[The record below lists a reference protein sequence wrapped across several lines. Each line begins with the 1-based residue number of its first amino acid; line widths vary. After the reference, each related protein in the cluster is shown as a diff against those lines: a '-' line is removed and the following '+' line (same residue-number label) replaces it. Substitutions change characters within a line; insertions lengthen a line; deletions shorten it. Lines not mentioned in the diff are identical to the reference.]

1 MTSAGVVV
9 LGGGAAGLFCAI
21 TAGRRGRKV
30 VVLEHMS
37 EPGRKILISGGGRC
51 NFTNLEVS
59 AGNFLSGNPHFSKS
73 ALARF
78 SPSDFISLVD
88 KHGIPWHEKSRGQLF
103 CDRTASEIRDLLV
116 SECRS
121 AGVEILT
128 RTNINAVSKSPGGH
142 FEVRTGIGDFSCESL
157 VVATGGLSFPRLGAS
172 DLGYR
177 IARQFGLEVVGPR
190 PALVPFVWKEPDL
203 ARFGGL
209 AGVSCEASVKTD
221 GHEFTEGV
229 LFTHRGLSG
238 PAVLQI
244 SSYWEEGVRVQ
255 VDLLPGRNLET
266 WLKEERDSGSRLLVR
281 SALQNFWPKRIVE
294 SFADSRLLDR
304 PLQNLPDAEA
314 RELSIRF
321 QKWEFVPAGTEGYA
335 KAEVTRGGV
344 STDELSS
351 KTLEA
356 KGVKG
361 LFFAGE
367 VIDVTGWLG
376 GFNFQ
381 WAWASG
387 HAAGEAA

>member
-1 MTSAGVVV
+1 MISADVVV
-9 LGGGAAGLFCAI
+9 LGGGAAGLFCAT

-51 NFTNLEVS
+51 NFTNLDVS
-59 AGNFLSGNPHFSKS
+59 AGNFLSDNPHFMKS

-78 SPSDFISLVD
+78 SPSDFIALVE

-116 SECRS
+116 SECHS

-128 RTNINAVSKSPGGH
+128 RANINAVSKPPGGH

-177 IARQFGLEVVGPR
+177 IARQFGLEVVEPR
-190 PALVPFVWKEPDL
+190 PALVPFVWKEPDQ
-203 ARFGGL
+203 AKFGGL
-209 AGVSCEASVKTD
+209 AGVSCEAAVTTGGHGFTD
-221 GHEFTEGV
+221 GI

-238 PAVLQI
+238 PAVLQV
-244 SSYWEEGVRVQ
+244 SSYWEEGGRIQ
-255 VDLLPGRNLET
+255 VDLLPGRNLEQ
-266 WLKEERDSGSRLLVR
+266 WLKAERDSGSRLLVR

-294 SFADSRLLDR
+294 SFVASRLLDR
-304 PLQNLPDAEA
+304 PLPNLPDAAA
-314 RELSIRF
+314 RELAAVF

-344 STDELSS
+344 STNELSS

-361 LFFAGE
+361 LFFVGE
-367 VIDVTGWLG
+367 VVDVTGWLG

-387 HAAGEAA
+387 HAAGETA